1 MFFGIRK
8 QKINSIEHE
17 KGFLTPKNMAIFET
31 FLDHFSKHKTL
42 ISES

>member
-31 FLDHFSKHKTL
+31 FFRPF
-42 ISES
+42 